1 MGLLDTLVGAAQ
13 QPALQ
18 DFIRRYEQGAPWD
31 GISHDEAV
39 CRYQQVAGQIPHE
52 DYVAAAEE
60 AFSRLTPEQRAQFG
74 RLLQDR
80 AQQQN
85 VQLPEMGG
93 DGGQVP
99 QDPRSLAMLT
109 SRMRQQQ
116 PGIVSQ
122 LLGGAGGGM
131 NPLAKAA
138 LAGIAAMA
146 VKRMMTAHEG
156 AR

>member
-1 MGLLDTLVGAAQ
+1 MGLLDSLLGAAQ

-39 CRYQQVAGQIPHE
+39 SRYQQVARQIPRE
-52 DYVAAAEE
+52 DYIAAAEE
-60 AFSRLTPEQRAQFG
+60 AFSRLTPEQRTQFG
-74 RLLQDR
+74 KLLQDR

-85 VQLPEMGG
+85 VQLPEMG
-93 DGGQVP
+93 DERGQIP
-99 QDPRSLAMLT
+99 QDPKSLAMLT
-109 SRMRQQQ
+109 SSMRQQQ
-116 PGIVSQ
+116 PGSVSQ

-146 VKRMMTAHEG
+146 VKRMMTAREAG
-156 AR
+156 R